1 MFDIGTNT
9 TRVGVL
15 TYNTDVVEEI
25 GLEDFSN
32 KGDLLTAISNIR
44 QRGGYNTHTF
54 EAIRFMRRRMLR
66 NTADKR
72 DNAAKIGIIVTDGQ
86 SSNVLLTVW
95 EAAKTKRKGIRL
107 FAIGI
112 GGNTNSRELQGI
124 ASKPE
129 SDHVFEI
136 NNFDALE
143 SIRQILAVRTCEGT
157 KIISL
162 NNPTSI
168 NPYCHHNSYSS
179 DILSERFMK
188 VTCNI
193 KPLIYNKEFSIPLVY
208 FNKAGK
214 GLRIKMMVA
223 INNRKN

>member
-32 KGDLLTAISNIR
+32 KGDLLNAISNIR

-129 SDHVFEI
+129 RDHVFEI

-179 DILSERFMK
+179 DIFIWK
-188 VTCNI
+188 VHESH
-193 KPLIYNKEFSIPLVY
+193 L
-208 FNKAGK
+208 
-214 GLRIKMMVA
+214 
-223 INNRKN
+223 

>member
-168 NPYCHHNSYSS
+168 V
-179 DILSERFMK
+179 ITIVILMIFLSERFMK

-193 KPLIYNKEFSIPLVY
+193 KHLIYNKEFSIPLVC

-214 GLRIKMMVA
+214 GLRIKMMVT

>member
-168 NPYCHHNSYSS
+168 V
-179 DILSERFMK
+179 ITIVILMIFLSERFMK

-193 KPLIYNKEFSIPLVY
+193 KPLIYHKEFSIPLVC

-214 GLRIKMMVA
+214 GLRIKMMVT